1 MENFLNEEIE
11 KHFDLRDVFLNEK
24 KSESRE

>member
-1 MENFLNEEIE
+1 MEKFLNEEIE

-24 KSESRE
+24 RSESTE

>member
-1 MENFLNEEIE
+1 MEKFLNEEIE

-24 KSESRE
+24 RSEIRE

>member
-1 MENFLNEEIE
+1 MEKFLNEEIE

>member
-1 MENFLNEEIE
+1 MEKFLNEEID